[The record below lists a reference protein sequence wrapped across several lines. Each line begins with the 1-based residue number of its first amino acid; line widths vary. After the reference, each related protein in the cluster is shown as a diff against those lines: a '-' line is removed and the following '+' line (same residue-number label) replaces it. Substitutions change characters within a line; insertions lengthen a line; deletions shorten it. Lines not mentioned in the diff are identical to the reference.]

1 MPYGNIVTSITAP
14 SAELHVSFMVSEKNQ
29 DFQIYQYYKRITYKP
44 QVTISAIYFNFL
56 NTRIFKISIRNLQRF
71 QQFLYCREW
80 QEYQKK
86 VKHFF
91 SLFFDNTPPVR
102 IEPVFF
108 KFIEPELATT
118 IISFLKPG
126 VAGGNPCP

>member
-56 NTRIFKISIRNLQRF
+56 NTRIFKISTRNLQRF
-71 QQFLYCREW
+71 Q
-80 QEYQKK
+80 
-86 VKHFF
+86 
-91 SLFFDNTPPVR
+91 
-102 IEPVFF
+102 
-108 KFIEPELATT
+108 
-118 IISFLKPG
+118 
-126 VAGGNPCP
+126 